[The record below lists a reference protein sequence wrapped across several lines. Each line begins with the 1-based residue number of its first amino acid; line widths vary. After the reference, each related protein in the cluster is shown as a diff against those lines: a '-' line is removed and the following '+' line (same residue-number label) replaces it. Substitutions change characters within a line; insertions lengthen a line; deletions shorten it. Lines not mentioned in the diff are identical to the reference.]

1 MEWSLPR
8 HFSSLLLLI
17 MQAVSQPQPKKL
29 APLRTQVD
37 RSDDSKDG
45 ERTPKKSK
53 KFLKSILSRRKS
65 RKEEPLPS
73 YFDDYWA
80 TGFFFSSPSVGR
92 HRARSLRTP
101 TSVCFTFIQVLCSQY
116 KYRLR
121 IENSLKFT
129 WMQWEVSARCHHP
142 TCLFL

>member
-1 MEWSLPR
+1 MDWSLPRNDTPPPPILTPR

-65 RKEEPLPS
+65 RKDEPLPS
-73 YFDDYWA
+73 YFDDY
-80 TGFFFSSPSVGR
+80 
-92 HRARSLRTP
+92 
-101 TSVCFTFIQVLCSQY
+101 
-116 KYRLR
+116 
-121 IENSLKFT
+121 
-129 WMQWEVSARCHHP
+129 
-142 TCLFL
+142 